1 MATSHDGSAAGQ
13 VLMLDA
19 WGLQQKLETGG
30 TSSVWLGR
38 NTSSG
43 TLAAVKVITNGT
55 STGNEMIPFFV
66 REVRALASMRHPN
79 ILNLLD
85 YGVVSDA
92 AAEASRGELPARSP
106 YLVFEYAGGGGV
118 DARRGQMDWPELLSL
133 LRAVL
138 RGLAHAHA
146 RGIIHRDVK
155 PENMLFPTEERL
167 ADEVR
172 LADFG
177 IAHIAPAYNIS
188 RGRFVFWTGERVV
201 GTPAYMAPEQVDQ
214 DWIAYGPHTDLYS
227 LGIIAWELACGR
239 LPWPG
244 TTYMQLAHHHR
255 RSRLPPLDPQ
265 FEVPDAFER
274 WVQRMTQKQPAER
287 FPHAIDALTEL
298 NRLVTGQGH
307 PVRTVADNQVTQ
319 KFARM
324 SASQLTP
331 PLPAEL
337 PFRVPTPITGAQ
349 VSHTPLDAWSTVDTA
364 ATLQLVPAG
373 GQRHRAGRAVVYRA
387 LVPEPP
393 SEPPTPSELAEF
405 AGVLSANTRVRDL
418 IPPVPIDTA
427 KDRRSMWSALQRVW
441 ATGTP
446 ETIVLEFRPDNGATA
461 LARWLAQTGDEF
473 GVASVI
479 RVTHHVSAVATD
491 GFAFGLAARFR
502 LFGYPEEWLN
512 EQLVG
517 KLTALGFSEPQ
528 QNQQLASWIVSHS
541 RLEGHVAGTPPQP
554 TEAVRTQLLLLLR
567 RLAEDRPLIVW
578 CEGASADGDTQRF
591 IEDLLHS
598 PSGSTPILFVLAP
611 PPDCTHAPG
620 QPLTTASATISGRV
634 VQIKPLGRGDIPVAR
649 ADAIDA
655 IGLARAA
662 FRSGDIDTAH
672 RLATEVVRQ
681 MNPGNDR
688 APSSDGIATEG
699 WQAERLMADIAHE
712 RQQFVQ
718 ATQLYHASLQR
729 TRITGRRV
737 DERERGEL
745 ELSLARALRHTG
757 RLSDAI
763 ELAEQALRRFVRSR
777 APHMRADALN
787 ELGQIYFESRSWA
800 RANRLFSDAEQ
811 AAEESLDHGLRA
823 VCRMGLGKVE
833 LMRSNWQRIDILRA
847 LLDRPD
853 GASDSCLN
861 RVRLAVASHVVRI
874 ASEEERE
881 LLCRQVLEPLSRV
894 MRAPSS
900 QEAHALLLGC
910 DDSLTP
916 EHVMEQLA
924 VLDENIRKMGFCR
937 LMFAEN
943 LLWVATNR
951 VDYAWYPV
959 TVRATSMAL
968 AQFTGLQDAA
978 GIARCRSIMDP

>member
-1 MATSHDGSAAGQ
+1 MATSHDESATGKALL
-13 VLMLDA
+13 VDA
-19 WGLQQKLETGG
+19 WALQQKLDTGG

-38 NTSSG
+38 STTTG
-43 TLAAVKVITNGT
+43 TTAAVKVITNGT
-55 STGNEMIPFFV
+55 SNGNELIPFFV

-85 YGVVSDA
+85 YGVVSDV

-106 YLVFEYAGGGGV
+106 YLVFEYASGGGV
-118 DARRGQMDWPELLSL
+118 DARRGLMNWPELLSL

-155 PENMLFPTEERL
+155 PENMLFPTKERL

-214 DWIAYGPHTDLYS
+214 DWIAYGPQTDLYS
-227 LGIIAWELACGR
+227 LGIIAWELASGR

-265 FEVPDAFER
+265 FDVPDAFER
-274 WVQRMTQKQPAER
+274 WVQRLTQKQPSDR
-287 FPHAIDALTEL
+287 FPHAMDALTEL
-298 NRLVTGQGH
+298 NRLVTGHGH
-307 PVRTVADNQVTQ
+307 PLRPSADDGSTQ
-319 KFARM
+319 KIARV
-324 SASQLTP
+324 SAKHLTP
-331 PLPAEL
+331 PIPNEL
-337 PFRVPTPITGAQ
+337 PVPRRGRTANGHAVATPIEM
-349 VSHTPLDAWSTVDTA
+349 WSAVDTA
-364 ATLQLVPAG
+364 TTLQLVPAS
-373 GQRHRAGRAVVYRA
+373 GQPHRAGRAVVYRA
-387 LVPEPP
+387 QVPEPP
-393 SEPPTPSELAEF
+393 SYPPTPAELADF
-405 AGVLSANTRVRDL
+405 PGILPANSRVRDL
-418 IPPVPIDTA
+418 MLPVPADTA
-427 KDRRSMWSALQRVW
+427 NDRRSMWSAMQRVW

-446 ETIVLEFRPDNGATA
+446 EAIVLEFRPDNGATA
-461 LARWLAQTGDEF
+461 LARWLAQTGEEF
-473 GVASVI
+473 GIASVV
-479 RVTHHVSAVATD
+479 RVTHHVTAVATD

-502 LFGYPEEWLN
+502 LFGYPVEWLH
-512 EQLVG
+512 ERLVE
-517 KLTALGFSEPQ
+517 KLTTLGFSEPQ
-528 QNQQLASWIVSHS
+528 QNQQLATWIVSHS

-554 TEAVRTQLLLLLR
+554 TEAVRAQLLLILR

-578 CEGASADGDTQRF
+578 CEGASADGDTQRL

-598 PSGSTPILFVLAP
+598 PSGSSPILFLLAP
-611 PPDCTHAPG
+611 PPDCNNTSG
-620 QPLTTASATISGRV
+620 QPLSSASATVSGRV
-634 VQIKPLGRGDIPVAR
+634 TRIRPLGRGETPVAR

-681 MNPGNDR
+681 MNPENNR
-688 APSSDGIATEG
+688 PASSDGIATEG

-718 ATQLYHASLQR
+718 AAHLYQASLQR
-729 TRITGRRV
+729 TRITGRRI

-745 ELSLARALRHTG
+745 ELSLARSLRHTG
-757 RLSDAI
+757 RLNDAR
-763 ELAEQALRRFVRSR
+763 ELAEQALKRIIRSR

-787 ELGQIYFESRSWA
+787 ELAQIHFESRDWP

-811 AAEESLDHGLRA
+811 AASESLDRGLQA

-833 LMRSNWQRIDILRA
+833 LLRSNWQRIDILKA
-847 LLDRPD
+847 LLDKPD
-853 GASDSCLN
+853 GASESCLN

-874 ASEEERE
+874 ASLEERE
-881 LLCRQVLEPLSRV
+881 LLCTQVLEPLSRL

-916 EHVMEQLA
+916 DHVLEQLTT
-924 VLDENIRKMGFCR
+924 LDENISKMGFAR

-959 TVRATSMAL
+959 TIKATTMAL
-968 AQFTGLQDAA
+968 AQFTGLCDAA